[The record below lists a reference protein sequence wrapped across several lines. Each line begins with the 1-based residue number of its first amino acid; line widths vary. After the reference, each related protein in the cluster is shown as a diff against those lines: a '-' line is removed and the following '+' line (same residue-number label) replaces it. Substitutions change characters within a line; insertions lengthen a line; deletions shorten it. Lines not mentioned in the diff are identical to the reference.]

1 MFRTQNNVPEIY
13 VNGSRDFQLLCRL
26 KDAMFGGVKYNI
38 DSLKHTSNTMEM
50 NNILLPKEIQY
61 EEIKTEHGIFT
72 SNTHL
77 GLTAQEVYD
86 KWLYDKENPSEPVPT
101 LEELVKTLQEE
112 NKVLKEELTQIQTS
126 IASLTSLITATLE
139 EK

>member
-1 MFRTQNNVPEIY
+1 
-13 VNGSRDFQLLCRL
+13 
-26 KDAMFGGVKYNI
+26 
-38 DSLKHTSNTMEM
+38 M
-50 NNILLPKEIQY
+50 NDILTTKEVQY
-61 EEIKTEHGIFT
+61 EEIQTEHGIFT

-77 GLTAQEVYD
+77 GLTAQEVYE

-101 LEELVKTLQEE
+101 LEEVVKTLQEE
-112 NKVLKEELTQIQTS
+112 NQALKEELTQIQTS